1 MENEV
6 ACNLID
12 ENGDNRAVQL
22 FLAMYGNEDD
32 VSIARMQLHLERYGF
47 GCYLPDWVETEKGVL
62 TITRA
67 REWIRHLFLLEKAE
81 ALKTKGRT

>member
-12 ENGDNRAVQL
+12 DNGDNRAVHM

-32 VSIARMQLHLERYGF
+32 VSVARMQIHLENYGF
-47 GCYLPDWVETEKGVL
+47 GGCSPDWAKTEKGVL

-67 REWIRHLFLLEKAE
+67 REWIRHLFLIETAE
-81 ALKTKGRT
+81 ALKPKVRI